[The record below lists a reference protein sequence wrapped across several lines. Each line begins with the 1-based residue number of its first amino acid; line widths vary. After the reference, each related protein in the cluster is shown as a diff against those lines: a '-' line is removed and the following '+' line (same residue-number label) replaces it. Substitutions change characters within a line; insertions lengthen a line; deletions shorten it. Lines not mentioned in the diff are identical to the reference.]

1 MQNPPKRVALL
12 DELRGLFI
20 LLMVFYHGCYN
31 LVEIFRLD
39 MPFFYSF
46 PMRFLQLLIAGDFIF
61 ISGCVSRYSRSNLKR
76 GLQIFG
82 CGMVLTIVTAL
93 VLPDQIILYGVLHSL
108 GFSMVVFALTQKF
121 LDKVHPTLGLVACT
135 AVFLGTYFVASGLI
149 GFPPVAAPLPAAL
162 YSTPYLFWLGFPGPD
177 FFSSDYFPVLPWLFF
192 FLAGSYCGVFL
203 KQGRFPAWV
212 YRPHINW
219 LARVGRHTLLIYMLH
234 QPVLYGVMTGLFY
247 LIRPH

>member
-31 LVEIFRLD
+31 LAEIFRLD

-61 ISGCVSRYSRSNLKR
+61 ISGCVSRYSRSNFKR

-82 CGMVLTIVTAL
+82 CGMVLTVVTAV

-108 GFSMVVFALTQKF
+108 GFSMMVFALTHKF
-121 LDKVHPTLGLVACT
+121 LDKLHPTLGLAACT
-135 AVFLGTYFVASGLI
+135 VIFLGTYFVASGVI
-149 GFPPVAAPLPAAL
+149 GFPPLAAPLPAGL
-162 YSTPYLFWLGFPGPD
+162 YSTPYLFWLGFPGPG

-203 KQGRFPAWV
+203 KRGSFPAWV
-212 YRPHINW
+212 YQPHVNW

-234 QPVLYGVMTGLFY
+234 QPVLYGVMTALFY